1 MARRDTSFYYS
12 FVVLPPDQRR
22 AIVAV
27 WDFCRAVDDA
37 VDEKA
42 DSADVA
48 AARIAAAAELAK
60 WRRELAAAFD
70 GGPIETTVARAL
82 VPHILAFNL
91 PRRAFED
98 VIDGVEMD
106 LDECRYATF
115 DALQQYCL
123 RVASAVG
130 LICIEIFGYKDP
142 RSREYALNL
151 GVALQLTNIL
161 RDLGKDMGMGR
172 LYLPQEDLL
181 RCGVTE
187 DALRAGG
194 LSGSVRT
201 LLTLEADRARDYYR
215 RAALALPRIDA
226 RRLVAARIMGA
237 IYFDLLRRIERSGY
251 AVFGAAIRAPRW
263 RKAAIAASVWM
274 RSMLGLPVER
284 SLAGAGPR

>member
-12 FVVLPPDQRR
+12 FVVLPPAERR

-42 DSADVA
+42 GATDRA
-48 AARIAAAAELAK
+48 AARSAAAAELEK

-70 GGPIETTVARAL
+70 GGPAETAVARAL
-82 VPHILAFNL
+82 VPHISAFNL
-91 PRRAFED
+91 PRRAFEE

-106 LDECRYATF
+106 LDERRYSTF
-115 DALQQYCL
+115 ADLHQYCL

-130 LICIEIFGYKDP
+130 LICIEIFGYQDE
-142 RSREYALNL
+142 RCREYALNL

-161 RDLGKDMGMGR
+161 RDLGKDLGMGR
-172 LYLPQEDLL
+172 CYLPQEDLA

-194 LSGSVRT
+194 VSEPVRA
-201 LLTLEADRARDYYR
+201 LLTLQAERARDYYR

-237 IYFDLLRRIERSGY
+237 IYFDLLRRIERSGFG
-251 AVFGAAIRAPRW
+251 VFGPTIRAPRW
-263 RKAAIAASVWM
+263 RKALIAATVWTQT
-274 RSMLGLPVER
+274 MLGLPVER
-284 SLAGAGPR
+284 RLAGAKPR